1 VTNYRPMY
9 LLTTFSK
16 VFEKIIYHGLIENI
30 QISNIQVEEQLGC
43 RTLSSTEKAAFKLID
58 EILNALNHKKMVGGI
73 FCDLQK
79 LFDSVNHNILLSK
92 LEYYGIT
99 GTAYKLIKS

>member
-1 VTNYRPMY
+1 MY

-43 RTLSSTEKAAFKLID
+43 RTLSSTEKAA
-58 EILNALNHKKMVGGI
+58 LN
-73 FCDLQK
+73 
-79 LFDSVNHNILLSK
+79 
-92 LEYYGIT
+92 
-99 GTAYKLIKS
+99 